1 MRISSQTMAEKYQKL
16 IIFLLLRNGSIG
28 NLDGTP
34 IFNLLDFRPFG
45 VKGVQQNLTEQGNT
59 GNR

>member
-1 MRISSQTMAEKYQKL
+1 MAEKYQKL